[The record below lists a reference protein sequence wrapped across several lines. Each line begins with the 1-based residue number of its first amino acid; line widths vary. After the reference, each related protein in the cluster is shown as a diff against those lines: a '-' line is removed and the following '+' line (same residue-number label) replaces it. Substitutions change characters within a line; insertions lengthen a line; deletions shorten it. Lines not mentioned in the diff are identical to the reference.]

1 MQSGGVRS
9 CGFSA
14 GRFRASPDAQ
24 TARVAESSP
33 MRTSYGV
40 VWRDGHK
47 PLARGKLELLPRAI
61 RLDGMSGSEPASREI
76 AYDYLSEIRIGRSPS
91 ERIDGRP
98 SLLLEPRTGDTLA
111 IASVA
116 QSGVIAEIAERLA
129 ALQLG
134 AEGRRRIAVVLPLL
148 EESHDTVRE
157 LLANG
162 PPFEPD
168 ALGLDRH
175 QVFLTA
181 SEAVFVFESA
191 LGANALEPLLQDP
204 ELWQS
209 AAAWSTCLAGPPR
222 IAEDVYSWTRSEF
235 RIDDSLLPPGL
246 RNGDT
251 VGP

>member
-1 MQSGGVRS
+1 MLSGGARG

-14 GRFRASPDAQ
+14 GRFRASPDAVSG
-24 TARVAESSP
+24 RVADPLP

-61 RLDGMSGSEPASREI
+61 RLEGMAGSEPASREI
-76 AYDYLSEIRIGRSPS
+76 AYDNLSEIRIGRLAD

-98 SLLLEPRTGDTLA
+98 SLMLEPRSGDSIA

-116 QSGVIAEIAERLA
+116 QAGVIAEIAERLT
-129 ALQLG
+129 ALQLA
-134 AEGRRRIAVVLPLL
+134 AEGRRQIAVVLPLM
-148 EESHDTVRE
+148 EDAQEPVRA

-162 PPFEPD
+162 PPFDPD

-181 SEAVFVFESA
+181 TEAVFVFESE
-191 LGANALEPLLQDP
+191 LGSGALESLLHDP

-209 AAAWSTCLAGPPR
+209 AAAWQEYLAGPPR
-222 IAEDVYSWTRSEF
+222 IAEDVYSWARSDF
-235 RIDDSLLPPGL
+235 KIDSSLLPPGL
-246 RNGDT
+246 RNGAS
-251 VGP
+251 VEA

>member
-1 MQSGGVRS
+1 
-9 CGFSA
+9 
-14 GRFRASPDAQ
+14 
-24 TARVAESSP
+24 

-76 AYDYLSEIRIGRSPS
+76 AYDYLTEIRIGRSPE

-98 SLLLEPRTGDTLA
+98 SLLLEPRTGDSLA

-148 EESHDTVRE
+148 EEAADAVRE
-157 LLANG
+157 LLADG
-162 PPFEPD
+162 PPFDPD
-168 ALGLDRH
+168 ALAL
-175 QVFLTA
+175 
-181 SEAVFVFESA
+181 EAVFVFESE
-191 LGANALEPLLQDP
+191 LGAAALEPLLAEP
-204 ELWQS
+204 ELWQQ
-209 AAAWSTCLAGPPR
+209 AAAWSAYLAGPPR
-222 IAEDVYSWTRSEF
+222 IAEDVYSWSRSEF
-235 RIDDSLLPPGL
+235 EVDNSLLPPGL
-246 RNGDT
+246 RNGGS

>member
-1 MQSGGVRS
+1 MQAGDARS

-14 GRFRASPDAQ
+14 SRLRASPDAEP
-24 TARVAESSP
+24 APVADAST

-40 VWRDGHK
+40 VWREGQK

-76 AYDYLSEIRIGRSPS
+76 AYDYLTEIRIGRSPD

-98 SLLLEPRTGDTLA
+98 SLLLEPRTGDSLA

-148 EESHDTVRE
+148 EEAADAVRE
-157 LLANG
+157 LLADG
-162 PPFEPD
+162 PPFDPD
-168 ALGLDRH
+168 ALALDRH
-175 QVFLTA
+175 HVFLTQT
-181 SEAVFVFESA
+181 EAVFVFESE
-191 LGANALEPLLQDP
+191 LGAAALEPLLAEP
-204 ELWQS
+204 ELWQQ
-209 AAAWSTCLAGPPR
+209 AAAWSAYLAGPPR
-222 IAEDVYSWTRSEF
+222 IAEDVYSWSRSEF
-235 RIDDSLLPPGL
+235 EVDNSLLPPGL
-246 RNGDT
+246 RNGGS

>member
-1 MQSGGVRS
+1 MQAGGVRS
-9 CGFSA
+9 CGFTA
-14 GRFRASPDAQ
+14 GRFRAPPDALS
-24 TARVAESSP
+24 APLADPSS

-61 RLDGMSGSEPASREI
+61 RLDGMSGSDPASREI
-76 AYDYLSEIRIGRSPS
+76 AYDYLSEVRIGRSPA
-91 ERIDGRP
+91 ERIHGRP
-98 SLLLEPRTGDTLA
+98 SLMLEPRTGDTLA
-111 IASVA
+111 IASVTE
-116 QSGVIAEIAERLA
+116 SGVIGEIADRLA

-134 AEGRRRIAVVLPLL
+134 TEGRRRIAVVLPLL
-148 EESHDTVRE
+148 EEAQHAVRE

-175 QVFLTA
+175 QVFLTP

-191 LGANALEPLLQDP
+191 LGASALEPLLQDP

-209 AAAWSTCLAGPPR
+209 AAAWSEYLAGPPR
-222 IAEDVYSWTRSEF
+222 IAEDVYSWTRSDF
-235 RIDDSLLPPGL
+235 RIDDALLPPGL
-246 RNGDT
+246 RNGGS